1 MKVLRPKKTARPA
14 PPRDHELAELTLT
27 RSQSR
32 WAAIAGVAAI
42 AAVAVSAYALFN
54 QVQINKQ
61 QTILNTYAQERQ
73 ERKYSS
79 RVAFW
84 AVAGA
89 DSSSVRPAGL
99 DVYVQN
105 RSPVPLRNVQ
115 ISANL
120 TGTGPAA
127 VTLMDLPP
135 CTVAEHRISPPTG
148 GSFIPPDQGRAGY
161 SLLTVQFAVDGRKWK
176 LTSDTLTEVKAWDA
190 APTTLLRDLLT
201 LAKGTS
207 DCGEAG

>member
-1 MKVLRPKKTARPA
+1 MKSPRRTKTTRPA
-14 PPRDHELAELTLT
+14 PPDDRELAALALT

-32 WAAIAGVAAI
+32 WAAIAGVAAV
-42 AAVAVSAYALFN
+42 AALAVSTYALFN

-61 QTILNTYAQERQ
+61 QTVLNTYAQERQ

-99 DVYVQN
+99 DVYMQN

-120 TGTGPAA
+120 TGSGPAA
-127 VTLMDLPP
+127 VTLMDLAP
-135 CTVAEHRISPPTG
+135 CTVAEHRISPPVG
-148 GSFIPPDQGRAGY
+148 GAFVPPDQGRAGY

-176 LTSDTLTEVKAWDA
+176 LTSDALNEVKAWDA
-190 APTTLLRDLLT
+190 VPATLLRDFRGLPKD
-201 LAKGTS
+201 AG